1 MISSDTPSYRSTVR
15 QIQRFLTDISRSDP
29 DIPRVNADGI
39 YGKTTA
45 DAVYAFQKKYMDNA
59 DGRVDFKTWE
69 ELLKTS
75 RFFLEEQNDANRI
88 SPFSQKLKN
97 GNTIIG
103 DRSELV
109 MLIKIMLSSIALTYP
124 FFENVEITDTFDINL
139 ENSIKEFQLI
149 QGLKPDGI
157 IDKRTWNALATAYNR
172 SLSIE

>member
-1 MISSDTPSYRSTVR
+1 MRNSDRPSYRSTVM
-15 QIQRFLTDISRSDP
+15 QIQTFLTDISRSDP

-45 DAVYAFQKKYMDNA
+45 DAVYAFQKKYMNGG

-69 ELLKTS
+69 ELLRFS
-75 RFFLEEQNDANRI
+75 RFFLEEQNDPDRI

-97 GNTIIG
+97 GYTVIG

-109 MLIKIMLSSIALTYP
+109 MLIRIMLSSIALTYP
-124 FFENVEITDTFDINL
+124 FLENMEITDVFDSSL
-139 ENSIKEFQLI
+139 ENSIKEFQII